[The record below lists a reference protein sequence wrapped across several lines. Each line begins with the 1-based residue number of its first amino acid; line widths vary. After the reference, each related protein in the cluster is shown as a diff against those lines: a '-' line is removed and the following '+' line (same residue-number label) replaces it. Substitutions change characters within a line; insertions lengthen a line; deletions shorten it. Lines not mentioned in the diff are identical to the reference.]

1 MRPSRVQLPSA
12 SSSPFPYAMVALGF
26 LLLLCGSAWGL
37 FYAPAEQY
45 MGDVQRIM
53 YVHVPT
59 AMHAMLAPTLGF
71 ICAVFS
77 LGTSRWQWDA
87 RLEATIEVSLA
98 LGILTCMQGSLWA
111 RPTWGVW
118 WDWDPRLTTMAVLVF
133 ALSGLVAL
141 RGFVDDPV
149 KRAVWTAV
157 AMIIV
162 SADVPLTYMSV
173 RWWNSL
179 HQAQSSPATVS
190 SQFVYPLRVNMFGV
204 MFLMIGLL
212 GLRTRVAALRLRA
225 ELAPPP
231 GEGA

>member
-37 FYAPAEQY
+37 FFAPAEQY

-71 ICAVFS
+71 VCAIFS

-133 ALSGLVAL
+133 ALAGLVAL